1 MQNKHKSLRNI
12 KHRNRA
18 SQKGSPRPSS
28 LTPGSILILNIFYFL
43 RVGFCLEAIADFE
56 LNGGV
61 FAGIPQFSTM
71 ATVSQ
76 LASFG
81 LAFLSTLF
89 LVVATWTD
97 CWMVNAD
104 DSLEVSHKCRG
115 LWREC
120 VTNMQDGIKTC
131 DQFDSIL
138 AEHPLKIVVTRALLI
153 TADILSGFALVLL
166 VSGLDCVKL
175 LKDELQLKTKIP
187 GMAGP
192 PMTPPLVPPGI
203 LGLVGSV
210 WYAAD
215 VYRERAR
222 LVLHSVFLGVHYD
235 FGWSCWLAMAGST
248 GCLLTSLVLTG
259 SFFAATGQSG
269 QGQGPSWCW
278 CWCWGAEPRMSSLL
292 PQVSSRSLVPARI
305 GNPGTRT
312 SSHPADVGQTTPIA
326 SRKQA

>member
-1 MQNKHKSLRNI
+1 MPGDSD
-12 KHRNRA
+12 
-18 SQKGSPRPSS
+18 SS
-28 LTPGSILILNIFYFL
+28 NLK
-43 RVGFCLEAIADFE
+43 
-56 LNGGV
+56 
-61 FAGIPQFSTM
+61 FSTM

-175 LKDELQLKTKIP
+175 LKDELQLKTKMR
-187 GMAGP
+187 GSSGFV
-192 PMTPPLVPPGI
+192 LGVGSI

-259 SFFAATGQSG
+259 SFFAATARLQCAKPSLWLRDASG
-269 QGQGPSWCW
+269 LVLSGILASGTFSFSLTMPCRYLLRVLSD
-278 CWCWGAEPRMSSLL
+278 PVLL
-292 PQVSSRSLVPARI
+292 PACFLLLLSDLSLPLVLPNSAFAVGPAKLSWQLPLHAPDVASSSA
-305 GNPGTRT
+305 
-312 SSHPADVGQTTPIA
+312 A
-326 SRKQA
+326 SFKEPLWSQALALHL